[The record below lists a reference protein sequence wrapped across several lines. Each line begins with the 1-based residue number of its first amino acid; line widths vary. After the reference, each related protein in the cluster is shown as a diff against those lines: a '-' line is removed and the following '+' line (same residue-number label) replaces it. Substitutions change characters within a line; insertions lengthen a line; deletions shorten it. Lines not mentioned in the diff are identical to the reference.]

1 MAQLHILVT
10 GSTGFVGSALVPFLA
25 AGGHR
30 VTRLVRA
37 TPEHGIAEV
46 QWDPEAGVMDIARLE
61 GLDAVVHLAGE
72 NIATGRWTAEKKA
85 KIRDSRVGGTRLL
98 CDSLAGLKQPPKV
111 MVCASAIGYYGDRG
125 DELLTEESAPGTG
138 FLAGVCCEWEAE
150 AKPAVQKG
158 IRVVHPRFGMVLSG
172 AGGALAKLL
181 PPFRMGLGGVLG
193 TGRQYISWIALDDL
207 LGVIAHA
214 LATEALQGPVNAV
227 TPNPVTNQEFTQ
239 TLGRLLSRV
248 TLFSMPAVAAR
259 LAFGEIADE
268 VLLAS
273 QRVQPTRLLATGYR
287 FCYPD
292 LEGALRHSLGE

>member
-25 AGGHR
+25 ASGHR
-30 VTRLVRA
+30 ITRLVRTA
-37 TPEHGIAEV
+37 PEHGIAEV
-46 QWDPEAGVMDIARLE
+46 QWDPEARIIDIARLE

-138 FLAGVCCEWEAE
+138 FLAGVCREWEAA
-150 AKPAVQKG
+150 AKPAVQKE
-158 IRVVHPRFGMVLSG
+158 IRVVHLRFGMVLSG
-172 AGGALAKLL
+172 AGGALARLL
-181 PPFRMGLGGVLG
+181 PPFKMGLGGVLG
-193 TGRQYISWIALDDL
+193 TGRQYIGWIAMDDL

-214 LATEALQGPVNAV
+214 LTTEALQGPVNAV

-259 LAFGEIADE
+259 LTFGEIADE

-273 QRVQPTRLLATGYR
+273 QRVQPTRLMATGYR
-287 FCYPD
+287 FRYPD
-292 LEGALRHSLGE
+292 LEGALRRSLGG

>member
-1 MAQLHILVT
+1 MTQLHVLIT

-25 AGGHR
+25 TGGHR

-46 QWDPEAGVMDIARLE
+46 QWDPEAGIIDTARLE

-72 NIATGRWTAEKKA
+72 NIAAGRWTAEKKV

-111 MVCASAIGYYGDRG
+111 LVCASAIGYYGDRG
-125 DELLTEESAPGTG
+125 DEVLTEESTLGSG
-138 FLAGVCCEWEAE
+138 FLAEVCREWEAA
-150 AKPAVQKG
+150 AKSAVQKG
-158 IRVVHPRFGMVLSG
+158 IRVVHLRFGMVAS
-172 AGGALAKLL
+172 ATGGALAKLL
-181 PPFRMGLGGVLG
+181 PPFKMGLGGVLG
-193 TGRQYISWIALDDL
+193 TGNQYISWIALDDL

-214 LATEALQGPVNAV
+214 LTTEALQGPVNAV
-227 TPNPVTNQEFTQ
+227 TPNPVTNQEFTR
-239 TLGRLLSRV
+239 TLGRILGRF
-248 TLFSMPAVAAR
+248 TLFPIPATAAH
-259 LAFGEIADE
+259 LAFGEMADE

-287 FCYPD
+287 FRYPD
-292 LEGALRHSLGE
+292 LEGALRHSLGH

>member
-30 VTRLVRA
+30 ITRLVRT

-72 NIATGRWTAEKKA
+72 NIATGRWTAEKKV
-85 KIRDSRVGGTRLL
+85 KIHDSRVGGTRLL

-111 MVCASAIGYYGDRG
+111 LVCASAIGYYGDRG
-125 DELLTEESAPGTG
+125 DELLTEESASGTG
-138 FLAGVCCEWEAE
+138 FLAGVCREWEAA

-172 AGGALAKLL
+172 AGGALARLL
-181 PPFRMGLGGVLG
+181 QPFKMGLGGVLG
-193 TGRQYISWIALDDL
+193 TGHQYISWIALDDL
-207 LGVIAHA
+207 LGVIVHA
-214 LATEALQGPVNAV
+214 LTTEALQGPVNAV
-227 TPNPVTNQEFTQ
+227 TPNPVTNQEFTR
-239 TLGRLLSRV
+239 TLGRILSRF
-248 TLFSMPAVAAR
+248 TPFAMPAVAAR
-259 LAFGEIADE
+259 LTFGEIADE
-268 VLLAS
+268 LLLAS

-287 FCYPD
+287 FRYPD

>member
-1 MAQLHILVT
+1 MTQLHTLVT

-46 QWDPEAGVMDIARLE
+46 QWDPEAGVVDTARLE

-125 DELLTEESAPGTG
+125 DELLTEESTPGTG
-138 FLAGVCCEWEAE
+138 FLAGVCCEWEAA
-150 AKPAVQKG
+150 AKPVVQKG
-158 IRVVHPRFGMVLSG
+158 IRVVHLRFGMVLSG
-172 AGGALAKLL
+172 AGGALARLL
-181 PPFRMGLGGVLG
+181 PPFKMGLGGVLG
-193 TGRQYISWIALDDL
+193 TGHQYIGWIAMDDL

-214 LATEALQGPVNAV
+214 LTTEALQGPVNAV

-259 LAFGEIADE
+259 LTFGEIADE

-287 FCYPD
+287 FRYPD
-292 LEGALRHSLGE
+292 LEGALRHSLGG

>member
-30 VTRLVRA
+30 ITRLVRA
-37 TPEHGIAEV
+37 TPEHRIAEV
-46 QWDPEAGVMDIARLE
+46 QWDPETGVMDAARLE

-72 NIATGRWTAEKKA
+72 NIAAGRWTAEKKA
-85 KIRDSRVGGTRLL
+85 KIRDSRVDGTRLL

-111 MVCASAIGYYGDRG
+111 LACASAIGYYGDRG
-125 DELLTEESAPGTG
+125 DELLTEESASGTG
-138 FLAGVCCEWEAE
+138 FLSEVCREWEAA

-158 IRVVHPRFGMVLSG
+158 IRVVHLRFGMVLSG
-172 AGGALAKLL
+172 AGGALARLL
-181 PPFRMGLGGVLG
+181 PPFKMGLGGVLG
-193 TGRQYISWIALDDL
+193 TGHQYIGWIALDDL
-207 LGVIAHA
+207 LDVIVHV
-214 LATEALQGPVNAV
+214 LTTEALQGPVNAV
-227 TPNPVTNQEFTQ
+227 TPNPVTNQEFTR
-239 TLGRLLSRV
+239 TLGRILSRF
-248 TLFSMPAVAAR
+248 TLFPIPASAVR
-259 LAFGEIADE
+259 LTFGEIADE

-287 FCYPD
+287 FRYPD